1 MTLFLPIEKPFVL
14 QMLKSIPLTWKKT
27 EPKEV
32 VHYAS
37 KRAAVYSDVPVTKT
51 VCIAMNFSL

>member
-1 MTLFLPIEKPFVL
+1 
-14 QMLKSIPLTWKKT
+14 MLKSIPLTWKKT

-51 VCIAMNFSL
+51 VCIAMNFFL